1 MEMFGN
7 GASADISKPAA
18 SAAATAAVDQTNDIA
33 IMACGRAMMRSR
45 NLDGFFSLREI
56 LDDPVPQYEW
66 MAVDG

>member
-7 GASADISKPAA
+7 GASADMSKPAA

-33 IMACGRAMMRSR
+33 ILACGRCNEALAESGW
-45 NLDGFFSLREI
+45 LLLIAAI
-56 LDDPVPQYEW
+56 LDDPVAQYEW